1 MVIEHFFIIFISCD
15 MQCFYILSYLI
26 RMLFYILLF
35 VHNSMYFITIA
46 YVLGVVNFDF
56 LLLIKIMKELL

>member
-26 RMLFYILLF
+26 QMLFYILLF
-35 VHNSMYFITIA
+35 VDN
-46 YVLGVVNFDF
+46 VVGVVNFDF

>member
-1 MVIEHFFIIFISCD
+1 
-15 MQCFYILSYLI
+15 
-26 RMLFYILLF
+26 MLFYILLF

-46 YVLGVVNFDF
+46 YVLGVVDFDF